1 MKVCIIG
8 NSLTALTLA
17 SALIK
22 QNINVD
28 MFCKKKKL
36 FLSKTSTIG
45 ISKSNIDY
53 FNENVININR
63 LLWNIKKI
71 EIFSDNLKKE
81 KLIDFENKKNQ
92 VFSIVKNYQL
102 YELLWKGL
110 NRNKYF
116 KLKFIISE
124 SLSFTDKYDIVINC
138 DHLNNITKKYFTKKI
153 LKKYNSNAY
162 TSIITHEKILNNVA
176 VQIFTKEGPLAFL
189 PISNTQTSVVYS
201 IPNSVNETKQNIEQ
215 LIKIKNMKYKIKNIE
230 KINSFE
236 LKFLNLR
243 SYYHNN
249 ILAFGDLLH
258 RIHPLAGQG
267 FNMTIR
273 DIKILLKI
281 IKKRIEVGLPLD
293 KSVNIEFENKVR
305 HKNLIFSNG
314 VDFIY
319 KFFNFERKINKKFLS
334 KSVQLIGNYPKIKK
348 IFTKIADNGAIF

>member
-102 YELLWKGL
+102 HELLWKGL

-162 TSIITHEKILNNVA
+162 TTIITHEKILNNVA

-293 KSVNIEFENKVR
+293 KSVNIEFENRVR

-314 VDFIY
+314 VDLIY

>member
-267 FNMTIR
+267 FNMNIR